1 MEWCRMSE
9 IAEVFLNSEEPMIE
23 KDAKFEFNLW
33 IKAILI
39 NIIINFEES
48 LIYALNTKTTA
59 VS

>member
-1 MEWCRMSE
+1 
-9 IAEVFLNSEEPMIE
+9 MID

-39 NIIINFEES
+39 NIIIHFEES